1 MEFDTATLT
10 ALAVT
15 YGFGLLSAI
24 ATLVVGLYLVAFA
37 VKVVGQIM
45 EKSETDPSLRSFIES
60 LVSILLKVMVY
71 ITALGMLGVEMTS
84 FIAILGAAGLAVG
97 MALSGTLQNFA
108 GGVMILLFKPYKVG
122 DVIEAQGYTG
132 SVKEI
137 QIFITLLTTADN
149 KTVLIPNG
157 PLATGSLINYSTQA
171 TRRVDWTFGVAYG
184 SDLDRAYG
192 LLSRLI
198 DEDECIL
205 REPEPFMAL
214 QSLAESSVNIMVRV
228 WVNAPDYWSV
238 YFAMNEKVY
247 REFEQEGLAIP
258 FPQLDVHL
266 HKPE

>member
-1 MEFDTATLT
+1 MEFNAAELT
-10 ALAVT
+10 ALAIPYGIKLVSALVT
-15 YGFGLLSAI
+15 LL
-24 ATLVVGLYLVAFA
+24 VGLFIANMLVSLTKKLLNKGA
-37 VKVVGQIM
+37 V
-45 EKSETDPSLRSFIES
+45 DPSLTSFLGS
-60 LVSILLKVMVY
+60 MVAILLKVMVY

-84 FIAILGAAGLAVG
+84 FLAILGAAGLAVG

-171 TRRVDWTFGVAYG
+171 TRRVDWTFGIAYG

-192 LLSRLI
+192 LLSRFI
-198 DEDECIL
+198 DEDERIL
-205 REPEPFMAL
+205 REPEPFIAL
-214 QSLAESSVNIMVRV
+214 QSLA
-228 WVNAPDYWSV
+228 
-238 YFAMNEKVY
+238 
-247 REFEQEGLAIP
+247 
-258 FPQLDVHL
+258 
-266 HKPE
+266 

>member
-1 MEFDTATLT
+1 M
-10 ALAVT
+10 
-15 YGFGLLSAI
+15 
-24 ATLVVGLYLVAFA
+24 
-37 VKVVGQIM
+37 Q
-45 EKSETDPSLRSFIES
+45 R
-60 LVSILLKVMVY
+60 
-71 ITALGMLGVEMTS
+71 
-84 FIAILGAAGLAVG
+84 
-97 MALSGTLQNFA
+97 
-108 GGVMILLFKPYKVG
+108 
-122 DVIEAQGYTG
+122 
-132 SVKEI
+132 
-137 QIFITLLTTADN
+137 LLTTADN

-157 PLATGSLINYSTQA
+157 PLATRSLINYSTQA

-198 DEDECIL
+198 DEDERIL

-214 QSLAESSVNIMVRV
+214 QSLTELSVNIVVRV